1 MYYDIFSGSAP
12 AMPKPGKGTEIIGL
26 YTSQVSPEMREAITP
41 MPFSAFASHLKGVR
55 VKYCNNRYLELHGQ
69 INHFIGSSGVG
80 KDQLDK
86 IVEAICRSFRAHDEI
101 EMQKRA
107 DGHGVPVVPAVPI
120 NFGQQN
126 TLLYTL

>member
-1 MYYDIFSGSAP
+1 MYYDTFSGSAL
-12 AMPKPGKGTEIIGL
+12 AMPKPCKGIEIIGL

-55 VKYCNNRYLELHGQ
+55 VKYCNNRYLEFHGQ

-86 IVEAICRSFRAHDEI
+86 IVEAICRSFRVHDGI
-101 EMQKRA
+101 GVQKRA
-107 DGHGVPVVPAVPI
+107 DEAKCKE
-120 NFGQQN
+120 
-126 TLLYTL
+126 

>member
-55 VKYCNNRYLELHGQ
+55 VKYCNNRHLEFHGQ

-86 IVEAICRSFRAHDEI
+86 IVEAICCSFRAHDEI

-107 DGHGVPVVPAVPI
+107 DEAKCKE
-120 NFGQQN
+120 
-126 TLLYTL
+126 